1 MGAVCA
7 ISSFCESEK
16 DETAEQML
24 RDTQRRLLN
33 PIASTESFAIEEET
47 HAETLNV
54 QQKTTGSVE
63 QYSIDPKTLELL
75 SRSKV
80 ETPIDSGQGLPDWP
94 ETDNNMKLCS
104 KQNSFEMC
112 DVEKNVDGIRVK
124 HLKELSQ
131 TVDIETLKI
140 ELCHKYDGCVTDEL
154 ETNDESSSFEEG
166 EMLEIQQRK
175 SEVLQKKRRSSLV
188 KSEDDI
194 NISLDANDIQDM
206 QQQLKSLEKQ
216 TTSPLSNPE
225 RPKHYKIVID
235 SGDIKVD
242 EDKAKAN
249 LFRNK
254 SSDKWSDDA
263 LDAKKK
269 EIQREIFQQ
278 LLESKSRENQ

>member
-54 QQKTTGSVE
+54 PQKTTESVE

-80 ETPIDSGQGLPDWP
+80 ETPIDSGQCLPDWP
-94 ETDNNMKLCS
+94 ETDNNMTLS
-104 KQNSFEMC
+104 NKQNSFEMC
-112 DVEKNVDGIRVK
+112 DVERDVDAIRVK

-140 ELCHKYDGCVTDEL
+140 ELCHKYDVSDEL
-154 ETNDESSSFEEG
+154 ETNDESSSFEED
-166 EMLEIQQRK
+166 EMYEIQQRK

-188 KSEDDI
+188 KSEDDTVKFSFNSRLLVPRPWLLRI
-194 NISLDANDIQDM
+194 LSYQQNSFRVSSQTRSRYFISIQHVYW
-206 QQQLKSLEKQ
+206 
-216 TTSPLSNPE
+216 TRPSPPNTLS
-225 RPKHYKIVID
+225 K
-235 SGDIKVD
+235 
-242 EDKAKAN
+242 
-249 LFRNK
+249 
-254 SSDKWSDDA
+254 
-263 LDAKKK
+263 
-269 EIQREIFQQ
+269 
-278 LLESKSRENQ
+278 